1 MKTVIYTTVRVEIEH
16 PDPFATKQDVYNFYC
31 DQFDFEQSKIDV
43 DDNAVLTMEW
53 VGDEIVNYNMEEQP
67 Y

>member
-16 PDPFATKQDVYNFYC
+16 PEPFATKQDVYNFYC
-31 DQFDFEQSKIDV
+31 DQFDWDGSKV
-43 DDNAVLTMEW
+43 EDDAHLQMEW
-53 VGDEIVNYNMEEQP
+53 VGDEIVNYNMVEEP

>member
-16 PDPFATKQDVYNFYC
+16 PEPFATKQDVYDFYC
-31 DQFDFEQSKIDV
+31 DQFEFDGSKVEDG
-43 DDNAVLTMEW
+43 NHLQMEW

>member
-16 PDPFATKQDVYNFYC
+16 PEPFATKQDVYDFYC
-31 DQFDFEQSKIDV
+31 DQFEFDGTKVEGDAHLQ
-43 DDNAVLTMEW
+43 MEW

>member
-16 PDPFATKQDVYNFYC
+16 DEPFAAKQSVYNFYC
-31 DQFDFEQSKIDV
+31 DQFDFDQSKLDV
-43 DDNAVLTMEW
+43 DTNTMLTMEW